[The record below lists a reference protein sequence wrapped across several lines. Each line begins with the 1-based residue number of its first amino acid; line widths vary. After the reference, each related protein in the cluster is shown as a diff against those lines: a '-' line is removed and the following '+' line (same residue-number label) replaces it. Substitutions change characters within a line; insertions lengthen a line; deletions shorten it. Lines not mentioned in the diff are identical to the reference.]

1 MLNTKQKK
9 WLWSGIVLLSFVHLA
24 NVGCQHRV
32 KNTVSQTPSAPVNAS
47 LSLKY
52 TIQVGAFSSANNA
65 LRLVETLHN
74 QGFDAYYFI
83 HTSRLFKVRI
93 GNFPNRKNADRLGN
107 YLQKKKVIDDFFII
121 PPENIAR
128 KLSNNAGRENFRSRL
143 VSTAQQFLG
152 YPYVW
157 GKASPKK
164 GFDCSGLTM
173 AVYRLNGIFL
183 SHSSREQ
190 YKMGKS
196 VDKSR
201 LKRGDLVFFA
211 AKKGGRV
218 HHVGIYV
225 GEDRFIHAP
234 RSNKFVRYDSL
245 NNGYYRAH
253 FLGARTYL

>member
-1 MLNTKQKK
+1 MLNTTLKK
-9 WLWSGIVLLSFVHLA
+9 WLRSGIVLLFFFLLA
-24 NVGCQHRV
+24 SVGCQYRV
-32 KNTVSQTPSAPVNAS
+32 KNDASQIPSAQVNAT

-52 TIQVGAFSSANNA
+52 TIQVGAFSSADNA
-65 LRLVETLHN
+65 LRLVDTLHN
-74 QGFDAYYFI
+74 QGFDAYYFV
-83 HTSRLFKVRI
+83 HTSKLFKVRI
-93 GNFPNRKNADRLGN
+93 GNFTSRKNADRLGN

-128 KLSNNAGRENFRSRL
+128 KLSNDTERENFRRRL
-143 VSTAQQFLG
+143 VSTAQRFLG

-157 GKASPKK
+157 GQASPNK

-173 AVYRLNGIFL
+173 AVYRLNGIYL
-183 SHSSREQ
+183 SHSSKEQ
-190 YKMGKS
+190 YKMGKF
-196 VDKSR
+196 VDRSR

-211 AKKGGRV
+211 AEKGGRA

-225 GEDRFIHAP
+225 GGDQFIHAP

>member
-1 MLNTKQKK
+1 MLKIKQKK
-9 WLWSGIVLLSFVHLA
+9 WLWNGALFLFFSLLAS
-24 NVGCQHRV
+24 VGCQYRV
-32 KNTVSQTPSAPVNAS
+32 KNAVSQTPSAHVNVS

-52 TIQVGAFSSANNA
+52 TIQVGAFSSVDNA
-65 LRLVETLHN
+65 LRLVDTLHN

-83 HTSRLFKVRI
+83 HTSKLFKVRI
-93 GNFPNRKNADRLGN
+93 GNFPNRKSAGRLGN

-128 KLSNNAGRENFRSRL
+128 ILSNDTGRKNFRSRL
-143 VSTAQQFLG
+143 VSTAQKFLG

-157 GKASPKK
+157 GHASSKK

-173 AVYRLNGIFL
+173 AVYRLNGIYL
-183 SHSSREQ
+183 SHSSHEQ
-190 YKMGKS
+190 YKMGKF

-201 LKRGDLVFFA
+201 LKRGDLVFFTA
-211 AKKGGRV
+211 EKGGRV

-234 RSNKFVRYDSL
+234 SSNKFVRYDSL